1 MLINK
6 STSVAVASIADAEAE
21 EKQEG
26 EEEIELEI
34 AQVRECDKSGRVI
47 LHGESVGDG

>member
-6 STSVAVASIADAEAE
+6 STSVAVASIAEAE

-34 AQVRECDKSGRVI
+34 AQVRDMRYIICVTTCLGYTP
-47 LHGESVGDG
+47 